1 MATNFQKISAEFEIN
16 YASRKCPEENAYLDE
31 SDAPCYCGR
40 IAMPGNMTG
49 VTIGK
54 YLRSAQRQT
63 IGVVL
68 TSVTEKDQNH
78 KEVIAEAKRMKGVTI
93 TKARSTN
100 HGGYP
105 VWLIVMAGT
114 GKK

>member
-16 YASRKCPEENAYLDE
+16 GAVRGYPEEEAWMDE

-40 IAMPGNMTG
+40 IAMPQNMAG
-49 VTIGK
+49 DTIGK

-78 KEVIAEAKRMKGVTI
+78 KEVIAEAKKMKGVTI
-93 TKARSTN
+93 NKARSTN